1 MLEPLKLELQLLVVN
16 QTQLLCKSSQ
26 RSPLSHWSNP
36 KVAAFKGNCSRTSY
50 PKGFTDNKFWIYRG
64 HVRFHLELESFR
76 K

>member
-1 MLEPLKLELQLLVVN
+1 MLEPLKPELQLLVVN
-16 QTQLLCKSSQ
+16 QTQVLSRSSQ
-26 RSPLSHWSNP
+26 RSPLSHCSNS
-36 KVAAFKGNCSRTSY
+36 KVAAFKGNYSMTSY